1 MQIGNDSFVFEYPFT
16 CKQKISKFAI
26 ILLKLMYTFVFYV
39 LPT

>member
-1 MQIGNDSFVFEYPFT
+1 MQIGNDSCVFEYPIT
-16 CKQKISKFAI
+16 CIQKISKFTL